1 MDWTQCLES
10 CRDPRPRPCRPPGLK
25 KSDGPRIGCPIA
37 MLAYRRALSPR
48 LTRTLQDIKQ
58 RLRSNMFCAG
68 GSRVRNSKAEDHP
81 KLSTIK
87 LCSDSTKRAQ
97 SWKIPSGKRS
107 HNYGKSQFLVGH
119 VPVRYVSL
127 PKGKHHVSSSVASV
141 ALTPR
146 LCTES
151 ADQLG

>member
-68 GSRVRNSKAEDHP
+68 GSRVRNSKL
-81 KLSTIK
+81 KT
-87 LCSDSTKRAQ
+87 TR
-97 SWKIPSGKRS
+97 
-107 HNYGKSQFLVGH
+107 NYPL
-119 VPVRYVSL
+119 
-127 PKGKHHVSSSVASV
+127 SSSVQTQQKGLRAGKYPLV
-141 ALTPR
+141 NVHITM
-146 LCTES
+146 ENHNF
-151 ADQLG
+151 